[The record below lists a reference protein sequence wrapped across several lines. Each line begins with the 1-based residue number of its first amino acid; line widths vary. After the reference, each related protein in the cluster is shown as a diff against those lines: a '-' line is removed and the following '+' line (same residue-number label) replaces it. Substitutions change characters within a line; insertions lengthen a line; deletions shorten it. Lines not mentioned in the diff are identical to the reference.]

1 MDTMP
6 LLPRAFVRQCKRR
19 KFRSTAADS
28 SGVDLSG
35 GSLLMRTLI
44 LRRLLRRHVLTH
56 DEQAVGLLLPPSVS
70 AVATNMALALDRR
83 IGVNL
88 NYSVTPAVMNQC
100 IETAGIE
107 HVISSRRVMEK
118 LGYDLACAV
127 VYLEDLAKKPT
138 WADKIAAS
146 AGAYTVPS
154 ALLER
159 ALGLDQIRGDDVLT
173 IIFTSGSTGIPK
185 GVMLTHANVG
195 ATARAID
202 QVIRFVDH
210 DVIVG
215 ILPFFHSFGYAVTL
229 WTAMTLNLKGI
240 YHFNPLDVRQI
251 GKLCAAHR
259 GTILLTTPTFLRM
272 MLRRGTREQ
281 LESLDVVVAGA
292 EKLPLELC
300 DAFEKK
306 FGARPVE
313 GYGATELAPLVSVNI
328 PPSRPSADAHGG
340 LRQGTVGRPV
350 PGVSAKV
357 VDLATGEE
365 RAAGEPGMLLIR
377 GANVMKGYL
386 NQPEKTAE
394 VFRDGWYVTGDVA
407 VIDQDGFIKI
417 TGRESRF
424 AKIGGEMVPLVQVEE
439 ALAKII
445 GGNQQDNIEEGVEVA
460 VAAVPHATK
469 GERIVVLHTAID
481 KSPQELCEALAA
493 EGLPRLFIPSPDSFH
508 QVKRLPVLGAGTLDL
523 KGIKEMAL
531 EVFGK

>member
-1 MDTMP
+1 MT

-35 GSLLMRTLI
+35 GNLLMRTLI
-44 LRRLLRRHVLTH
+44 LRKVLRRHVLAH
-56 DEQAVGLLLPPSVS
+56 GEEAVGLLLPPSVG
-70 AVATNMALALDRR
+70 AVVTNMALALDRR

-88 NYSVTPAVMNQC
+88 NYSVTPGVMNQC
-100 IETAGIE
+100 IEAAGIQ
-107 HVISSRRVMEK
+107 HVVTSRRIMAK
-118 LGYDLACAV
+118 LDYDLACAV
-127 VYLEDLAKKPT
+127 VFLEDLTEKPT
-138 WADKIAAS
+138 WANKIAAA

-159 ALGLDQIRGDDVLT
+159 SLGLHTIRSDDVLT
-173 IIFTSGSTGIPK
+173 ILFTSGSTGVPK

-195 ATARAID
+195 ATAQAID
-202 QVIRFVDH
+202 QVIHFVDN

-229 WTAMTLNLKGI
+229 WTAMTLDLKGI

-251 GKLCAAHR
+251 GKLCATHR
-259 GTILLTTPTFLRM
+259 GTILLSTPTFLRL

-292 EKLPLELC
+292 EKLPMELC

-306 FGARPVE
+306 FGPRPVE

-340 LRQGTVGRPV
+340 LREGTVGRPV
-350 PGVSAKV
+350 PGVSVKV
-357 VDLATGEE
+357 VDLESGRE
-365 RAAGEPGMLLIR
+365 RGVNEPGMLLVR
-377 GANVMKGYL
+377 GPNVMKGYL
-386 NQPEKTAE
+386 HLPEKTAE
-394 VFRDGWYVTGDVA
+394 VIRDGWYVTGDVA
-407 VIDQDGFIKI
+407 AIDQDGFIKI

-424 AKIGGEMVPLVQVEE
+424 AKIGGEMVPLVQIEG
-439 ALAKII
+439 ALAKILS
-445 GGNQQDNIEEGVEVA
+445 GHEKESVEEGVLVA
-460 VAAVPHATK
+460 VSAVPHATK

-481 KSPQELCEALAA
+481 RSPQELCAALAA
-493 EGLPRLFIPSPDSFH
+493 KGLPKLFIPSPDSFH
-508 QVKRLPVLGAGTLDL
+508 EVDQLPVLGAGTLDL
-523 KGIKEMAL
+523 KGIKEMAM
-531 EVFGK
+531 EVFGKES